1 MLFVVKDC
9 LSSEYPVI
17 LSAIPG
23 VHSPVHQANN
33 ATSMRSMLDLTRLY
47 EEGEDVDANI
57 ALKRILA
64 IADMLAAYRLPLSIP
79 VAHFKFEPMSSTALT
94 VKSYNFL
101 LSPRRSQMGHEK
113 HPTPIPPEARWEVR
127 RIDRGSCTQRER
139 VIVLPV

>member
-1 MLFVVKDC
+1 MLKRPNMLFVVKDC

-79 VAHFKFEPMSSTALT
+79 VAHFKFEPMSIPEDHRWAMRNTPPQFRPKPGG
-94 VKSYNFL
+94 KSA
-101 LSPRRSQMGHEK
+101 G
-113 HPTPIPPEARWEVR
+113 
-127 RIDRGSCTQRER
+127 
-139 VIVLPV
+139 